1 MSLQQK
7 LKFQEKKKVAN
18 DSCDGKIFNYDNSKE
33 TWKSRTKRLIPLLQ
47 IFPETN
53 SYHYKTGVC
62 KKTPK
67 NPMQCPSRGNDVA
80 I

>member
-33 TWKSRTKRLIPLLQ
+33 T
-47 IFPETN
+47 
-53 SYHYKTGVC
+53 
-62 KKTPK
+62 
-67 NPMQCPSRGNDVA
+67 
-80 I
+80 